1 MKMDRNDLERE
12 KWRQAYYD
20 RPGVEYGMEPLPWE
34 TALRALSVIPA

>member
-20 RPGVEYGMEPLPWE
+20 RTGEYRMEPHPWE
-34 TALRALSVIPA
+34 KVLRALGVIPA

>member
-20 RPGVEYGMEPLPWE
+20 RPGEYWMESLPRE
-34 TALRALSVIPA
+34 PALRALSVIPA

>member
-20 RPGVEYGMEPLPWE
+20 RPGEYGMEPLPWE